1 MIFAVLYG
9 RDTFIHVNAEM
20 LKITFTFSMLSC
32 DWRDDQ
38 IRMLQGNSVEP
49 HGLSITSLLHFL
61 YTLKKQNIFI
71 LH

>member
-32 DWRDDQ
+32 DERDDP
-38 IRMLQGNSVEP
+38 IRVLQGNSEQ
-49 HGLSITSLLHFL
+49 ITWVLLLF
-61 YTLKKQNIFI
+61 
-71 LH
+71 